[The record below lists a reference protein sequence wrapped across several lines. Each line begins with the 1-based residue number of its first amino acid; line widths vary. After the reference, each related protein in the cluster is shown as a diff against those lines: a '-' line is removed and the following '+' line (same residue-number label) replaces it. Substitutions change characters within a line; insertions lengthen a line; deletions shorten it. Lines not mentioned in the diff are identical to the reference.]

1 MVRMS
6 RPDGGECRVHESRV
20 EEYRKL
26 GHLVAEETGRDAPL
40 SGGASGTPPHPSAAP
55 TPLAHVAASGSQASS
70 AMETG
75 PLPCC
80 TLAASAAGGASGA
93 APPRGEGR
101 GAAKGKAGKRKEATG
116 HE

>member
-1 MVRMS
+1 MVRMI

-40 SGGASGTPPHPSAAP
+40 SGGGAGIAPSSG
-55 TPLAHVAASGSQASS
+55 
-70 AMETG
+70 M
-75 PLPCC
+75 
-80 TLAASAAGGASGA
+80 AGHL
-93 APPRGEGR
+93 PPR
-101 GAAKGKAGKRKEATG
+101 GKAGKRKEAVR

>member
-1 MVRMS
+1 MVRMI

-40 SGGASGTPPHPSAAP
+40 SVGGAGIAPSG
-55 TPLAHVAASGSQASS
+55 
-70 AMETG
+70 
-75 PLPCC
+75 
-80 TLAASAAGGASGA
+80 GGANIAPSSGPA
-93 APPRGEGR
+93 GHLPP
-101 GAAKGKAGKRKEATG
+101 KGKAGKRKEATG

>member
-1 MVRMS
+1 MVRMI

-40 SGGASGTPPHPSAAP
+40 SGGASGTPPLRRREFDAPSSVGCADTFSP
-55 TPLAHVAASGSQASS
+55 
-70 AMETG
+70 
-75 PLPCC
+75 
-80 TLAASAAGGASGA
+80 GG
-93 APPRGEGR
+93 RQ

>member
-1 MVRMS
+1 MVRMI

-40 SGGASGTPPHPSAAP
+40 SVGVSGTTSSGGASSTPPHPSAAP
-55 TPLAHVAASGSQASS
+55 TPSPQ
-70 AMETG
+70 
-75 PLPCC
+75 
-80 TLAASAAGGASGA
+80 
-93 APPRGEGR
+93 GEGKST
-101 GAAKGKAGKRKEATG
+101 ANKKAGKRKEAAR

>member
-1 MVRMS
+1 MVRMI

-40 SGGASGTPPHPSAAP
+40 SVGGAGIAPSGGASAMPPHPSAAP
-55 TPLAHVAASGSQASS
+55 TPSPQ
-70 AMETG
+70 
-75 PLPCC
+75 
-80 TLAASAAGGASGA
+80 
-93 APPRGEGR
+93 GEGR
-101 GAAKGKAGKRKEATG
+101 GAANRKAGKRKEAAR

>member
-1 MVRMS
+1 MI

-40 SGGASGTPPHPSAAP
+40 SGGGAEIAPSSGGASSTPPHPSAAP
-55 TPLAHVAASGSQASS
+55 TPSPQ
-70 AMETG
+70 
-75 PLPCC
+75 
-80 TLAASAAGGASGA
+80 
-93 APPRGEGR
+93 GEGR

>member
-1 MVRMS
+1 MVRMI

-40 SGGASGTPPHPSAAP
+40 SGSGAGTDPSSGTAGHLPS
-55 TPLAHVAASGSQASS
+55 
-70 AMETG
+70 
-75 PLPCC
+75 
-80 TLAASAAGGASGA
+80 
-93 APPRGEGR
+93 
-101 GAAKGKAGKRKEATG
+101 KGKAGKRKEATG